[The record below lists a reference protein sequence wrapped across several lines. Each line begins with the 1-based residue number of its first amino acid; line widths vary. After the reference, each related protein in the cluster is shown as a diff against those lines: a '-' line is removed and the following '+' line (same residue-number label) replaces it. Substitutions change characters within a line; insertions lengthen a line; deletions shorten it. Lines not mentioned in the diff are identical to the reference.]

1 MEPTATEQPGRR
13 RARRGEGT
21 RLREELIAAA
31 TALFGEAGRAG
42 LSLRGVARRA
52 GVSAPSVYL
61 HFENLDAVVA
71 AVEERLMLRIAETT
85 AAAAA
90 AARTPARA
98 LHDGCRAY
106 LDLALADPG
115 PYRELFTG
123 GLRTSSGGEAGAA
136 ALAVLERGVAACRP
150 EAPET
155 AWTTAIDVWTV
166 LHGMADLRA
175 DAPGFPWPDL
185 DEQLSRLLVAI
196 VGPGAAAGD

>member
-1 MEPTATEQPGRR
+1 MDPATEQPGRR

-31 TALFGEAGRAG
+31 TALFGEDGRAG
-42 LSLRGVARRA
+42 LTLRGVARRA

-61 HFENLDAVVA
+61 HFENLEAVIA
-71 AVEERLMLRIAETT
+71 AVEERLMIRIAAAT

-90 AARTPARA
+90 AAPTPARA

-123 GLRTSSGGEAGAA
+123 GLRTPSGSKAGET
-136 ALAVLERGVAACRP
+136 ALAVHERSVAACRP
-150 EAPET
+150 EAPQAT
-155 AWTTAIDVWTV
+155 WATAIDVWTV

-185 DEQLSRLLVAI
+185 DDQLSRLLVAI
-196 VGPGAAAGD
+196 VGPGAAAAD